1 MNNQST
7 QQQGVSM
14 TIKCLMI
21 TGSNES
27 PEVNDDWWS
36 SKTLEAGREYS
47 LQEMID
53 LANCSDDCAIWLYE
67 GPQWEDLENTLGNN
81 MKLCN
86 GAIRYGMLFYPW
98 DTDDIKLIREA
109 DPDAV
114 KDDDWEEEWRREIA
128 MEAGMLGG
136 CNAYNDYMG
145 Y

>member
-36 SKTLEAGREYS
+36 SKTLEAGRDYTV
-47 LQEMID
+47 QEMID

-67 GPQWEDLENTLGNN
+67 GPQWEDLDNTLGNN
-81 MKLCN
+81 LKLSN
-86 GAIRYGMLFYPW
+86 GVIRYGMLFYPW
-98 DTDDIKLIREA
+98 DTDDITLIREA
-109 DPDAV
+109 DPDAAE
-114 KDDDWEEEWRREIA
+114 DDNWEEEWRREIA
-128 MEAGMLGG
+128 MEAGMMGG
-136 CNAYNDYMG
+136 CNAYNDCMG